1 MHCHVY
7 LRKGTVYLPTMGE
20 VEKGFYRGVEPVALV
35 SVTNTKSLRQA
46 LLATIARG
54 NPTVP
59 RLRRSEY
66 PPPVLLKYAGVKTW
80 SAFDRDASLWTISE
94 AGGHFVII
102 PYKKRPTGES
112 VQDQNDKIEFPPG
125 SSADVVI
132 ERIISILQQ
141 TAQK

>member
-35 SVTNTKSLRQA
+35 SVTNTESLRQA

-66 PPPVLLKYAGVKTW
+66 PPPVLLKCAGVKTW

>member
-35 SVTNTKSLRQA
+35 SVTNTESLRQA

>member
-1 MHCHVY
+1 VHCHVY

-35 SVTNTKSLRQA
+35 SVTNTESLRQT
-46 LLATIARG
+46 LLATIAHG

-66 PPPVLLKYAGVKTW
+66 PPPVLLKYAGVKTR
-80 SAFDRDASLWTISE
+80 SAFDRDTSLWTISE

-102 PYKKRPTGES
+102 HYKKRPTGES

>member
-20 VEKGFYRGVEPVALV
+20 VEKGFYRGVEPVAVV
-35 SVTNTKSLRQA
+35 SVANTKSLRQA

-54 NPTVP
+54 NPAVP
-59 RLRRSEY
+59 RLRRSQY

-80 SAFDRDASLWTISE
+80 SAFDSDTSLWTVSE
-94 AGGHFVII
+94 EGGRFVII

-112 VQDQNDKIEFPPG
+112 VQDQTGKIEFPQEA
-125 SSADVVI
+125 STDTVV
-132 ERIISILQQ
+132 ERIIAIMQQ
-141 TAQK
+141 AAQK

>member
-7 LRKGTVYLPTMGE
+7 LRKGTVYLPTMGKMD
-20 VEKGFYRGVEPVALV
+20 KGFYRGIEPVAVV
-35 SVTNTKSLRQA
+35 SVTDTLGLREA
-46 LLATIARG
+46 LAATIVRG
-54 NPTVP
+54 NPSVP
-59 RLRRSEY
+59 VLRRSEY
-66 PPPVLLKYAGVKTW
+66 PPPVLLKYARVKTW
-80 SAFDRDASLWTISE
+80 SAFDRDATLWAVSE
-94 AGGHFVII
+94 DGGRFVII

-112 VQDQNDKIEFPPG
+112 VQDQDDKIEFPPG

>member
-7 LRKGTVYLPTMGE
+7 LRKGTVYLPTMGV
-20 VEKGFYRGVEPVALV
+20 VEKGFYRGVEPVTVV
-35 SVTNTKSLRQA
+35 SVTNTESLRQA
-46 LLATIARG
+46 LFATIARG

-80 SAFDRDASLWTISE
+80 SAFDSDTSLWSVSE
-94 AGGHFVII
+94 EGGRFVII

-112 VQDQNDKIEFPPG
+112 VQDQTGKIEFPPG
-125 SSADVVI
+125 SSTDIVI
-132 ERIISILQQ
+132 ERIVAILQQ
-141 TAQK
+141 AAQK

>member
-1 MHCHVY
+1 
-7 LRKGTVYLPTMGE
+7 MGE

-35 SVTNTKSLRQA
+35 SVTNTESLRQA

-112 VQDQNDKIEFPPG
+112 VQDQDDKIEFPPG